1 MVPSEQRKWEFLRD
15 APARDALT
23 PELRNV
29 AQHLRAVAFVSPWK
43 SWAFASLAFSVA
55 NDLIV
60 YVSDVDRVGREQ
72 IDGLTDPQGST
83 LSSLERG
90 TDDCD
95 AKARIFVA
103 LCLAVGISA
112 EMQPLWRG
120 ERLQHV
126 FGRVWVQGPYDTAPR
141 WYNAETILARAKLGD
156 ERQAIPTETD
166 TGSWLYSSNRRGARA
181 RKRAA

>member
-1 MVPSEQRKWEFLRD
+1 MTPSEKTKWEFLRD

-112 EMQPLWRG
+112 EMVPLWKG
-120 ERLQHV
+120 SRLQHV
-126 FGRVWVQGPYDTAPR
+126 YGRVWVQGPYDTAAR

-156 ERQAIPTETD
+156 ERQNVPPEPD
-166 TGSWLYSSNRRGARA
+166 TGSWRYSSNLRG
-181 RKRAA
+181 KVKGKAA